1 MVPTA
6 EIKQCLHCAETQEV
20 DQHFK
25 ENIDNCCSA
34 SQCSCQLISYD
45 EIKEDYLVCYDLHPL
60 LP

>member
-25 ENIDNCCSA
+25 ENNIDNCC
-34 SQCSCQLISYD
+34 
-45 EIKEDYLVCYDLHPL
+45 
-60 LP
+60 